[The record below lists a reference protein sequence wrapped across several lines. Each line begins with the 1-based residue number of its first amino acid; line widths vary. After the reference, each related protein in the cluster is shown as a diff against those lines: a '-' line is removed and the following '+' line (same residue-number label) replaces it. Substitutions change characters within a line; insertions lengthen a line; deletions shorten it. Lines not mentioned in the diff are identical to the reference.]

1 MSDYAV
7 NTITLHDALE
17 IDATLLDFI
26 SLSTEAQT
34 TKFKNMFIARWD
46 IYELAGETIPLSKR
60 FLKNKFDTN
69 KDYYQELIDDYENK
83 ITYLNGII
91 STEELTYSDSGNGSV
106 NKSGTKSL
114 TDDTTKSGTNTIN
127 DTINKSENNG
137 INKDLI
143 DLPNKTVSTNYVSK
157 KDNTSETKQGVQQD
171 SFSQA
176 TQDIVSNTK
185 DETSQD
191 AQTYLDAK
199 SGTKTVSRTGD
210 VNILEQK
217 IKYQKYLRNIY
228 LEFAERF
235 KECFCLLYN

>member
-17 IDATLLDFI
+17 IDATLLDFMT
-26 SLSTEAQT
+26 LSTPAQT
-34 TKFKNMFIARWD
+34 TKFKNMFIARYD
-46 IYELAGETIPLSKR
+46 IYELGGETIPLSKR
-60 FLKNKFDTN
+60 FLKNKFDEY

-83 ITYLNGII
+83 ITYLNGIV
-91 STEELTYSDSGNGSV
+91 STEQLSYSDSGNGSV
-106 NKSGTKSL
+106 NKSGSKSL

-127 DTINKSENNG
+127 DTINKSESNG

-143 DLPNKTVSTNYVSK
+143 DLPNKTVSSNYVSK
-157 KDNTSETKQGVQQD
+157 KDNTTETKQGSQQD
-171 SFSQA
+171 AFSQA
-176 TQDIVSNTK
+176 TQDIFSNTK
-185 DETSQD
+185 EETSQD
-191 AQTYLDAK
+191 AHTYLDAK
-199 SGTKTVSRTGD
+199 SGSKTISRTGD